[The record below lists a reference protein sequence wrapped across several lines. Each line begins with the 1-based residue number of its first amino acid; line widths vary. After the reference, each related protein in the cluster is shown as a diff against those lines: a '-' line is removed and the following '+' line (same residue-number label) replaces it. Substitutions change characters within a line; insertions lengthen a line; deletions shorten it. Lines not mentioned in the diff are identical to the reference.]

1 MTSPANTTTENT
13 DGWQRVSPWSV
24 LHYLFEQ
31 LKQSVSIAIYI
42 IPAVVLGAHNNIP
55 DALMPFLFL
64 GLGVSFVISG
74 VLKYWFFQFTIS
86 PTGIAIRSGV
96 LDRTYTDLPFERI
109 QNVKFDQPFY
119 FRFHD
124 MLVVTLD
131 TAGSAKQEARFAG
144 VSREYAE
151 TLKHT
156 VLQARKRQHADV
168 SAGSET
174 PIDSAQP
181 ETADRVINRRSIK
194 DLILH
199 GITNNRVWI
208 LLGASAPFYEQGTD
222 WVITQMTALRPH
234 IEQWFGSEAVTFWY
248 VGVMTA
254 LVAFGLLIIMALLS
268 VGGSILMFYG
278 YTLSKRDDKYIR
290 RSGLINRQEV
300 SMKHSRIQ
308 VFRMQQD
315 WLDRLL
321 KRVNLY
327 FEQNVTGNQY
337 QPEMKSANKLL
348 VPSVTVAEAEALA
361 EDVFEGQRARSMQYT
376 GAHIRYFWRL
386 MFIVVT
392 PLTTG
397 VAAITIGIL
406 GSYGVLLTLAFLGC
420 ASFVAKACWKRWG
433 LAHDSDYIYLR
444 KGAFGVD
451 YWCFPRNKLQQVA
464 LRQNIFMQKRQLVSL
479 EMVLASGRLAMPY
492 LNQDYAYALAD
503 ETLATI
509 EQHKP
514 GWM

>member
-1 MTSPANTTTENT
+1 MNAPVDTTSAVDN
-13 DGWQRVSPWSV
+13 WQRVSPWSV
-24 LHYLFEQ
+24 LHFLFEQ
-31 LKQSVSIAIYI
+31 LKQSVSIAVYV
-42 IPAVVLGAHNNIP
+42 IPAFILGAHNNIP
-55 DALMPFLFL
+55 DALVPFIIA
-64 GLGVSFVISG
+64 GLVVSFVVSS

-86 PTGIAIRSGV
+86 KSGIAIRSGV

-119 FRFHD
+119 FRFLD

-131 TAGSAKQEARFAG
+131 TAGSSKQEAKFSG
-144 VSREYAE
+144 VTRDYAE

-156 VLQARKRQHADV
+156 ILQARKYHQTAV
-168 SAGSET
+168 QASAE
-174 PIDSAQP
+174 DSP
-181 ETADRVINRRSIK
+181 ETEQQVAADQVINRRSLK

-208 LLGASAPFYEQGTD
+208 LLGAAAPFYEQGTD
-222 WVITQMTALRPH
+222 WVINQMTSLRPH

-254 LVAFGLLIIMALLS
+254 MLVIGLMVIMALLS

-278 YTLSKRDDKYIR
+278 YTLSKREDKYIR

-337 QPEMKSANKLL
+337 QPETKAANKLL
-348 VPSVTVAEAEALA
+348 VPSVTVEQAVALA
-361 EDVFEGQRARSMQYT
+361 EDVFPAQQARNIIYT

-386 MFIVVT
+386 MLIVVT
-392 PLTTG
+392 PLTVV
-397 VAAITIGIL
+397 VAMLTIGFL
-406 GSYGVLLTLAFLGC
+406 GLYGVLLTLAFLAC
-420 ASFVAKACWKRWG
+420 ASAVARACWKRWG
-433 LAHDSDYIYLR
+433 LAHDDQYIYLR

-451 YWCFPRNKLQQVA
+451 YWCFPRSKLQQVA
-464 LRQNIFMQKRQLVSL
+464 LCQNIFMQKRRLVSL
-479 EMVLASGRLAMPY
+479 DLVLASGRLTMPY
-492 LNQDYAYALAD
+492 LPQDYAYSLTD
-503 ETLATI
+503 DTLAEI